1 MSYSQFDEEKHIL
14 AALGCQ
20 HWKTIYDLGSDP
32 NMQRTALVG
41 AGAYLDIGAYHPTD
55 KSNTRAL
62 YERGWSGV
70 MIEPSPMPF
79 DTLLREYGNDER
91 VTLICAAV
99 GFECGLT
106 TIHATADAVSTTVD
120 AEYELWKERGGYYGH
135 FLTPQITLEQIS
147 NQFGGF
153 EFVNFDAEGISV
165 DLFRRAMELGWR
177 PRCCCVEIDGRMG
190 ELAAVATSHGYKI
203 VYANGTNAVMTL

>member
-1 MSYSQFDEEKHIL
+1 MYSQFDEEKHIL
-14 AALGCQ
+14 ACLDGTVISAEFSP
-20 HWKTIYDLGSDP
+20 TI
-32 NMQRTALVG
+32 QF
-41 AGAYLDIGAYHPTD
+41 LDIGAYHPTD

-62 YERGWSGV
+62 YERGWRGV

-79 DTLLREYGNDER
+79 DTLLRAYGNDER

-99 GFECGLT
+99 GFENGLT
-106 TIHATADAVSTTVD
+106 LLFATADAVSTTSEHERAVW
-120 AEYELWKERGGYYGH
+120 AEKGGFYGS
-135 FLTPQITLEQIS
+135 FFTPQITLEQIS

-153 EFVNFDAEGISV
+153 DFVNFDAEGISV

-190 ELAAVATSHGYKI
+190 ELAACATGHGYKI
-203 VYANGTNAVMTL
+203 VYANGTNMVAVL

>member
-1 MSYSQFDEEKHIL
+1 MSYSQFNEERHIL
-14 AALGCQ
+14 AACP
-20 HWKTIYDLGSDP
+20 P
-32 NMQRTALVG
+32 NG
-41 AGAYLDIGAYHPTD
+41 AFLDIGAYHPTD

-99 GFECGLT
+99 GFENSLVKLY
-106 TIHATADAVSTTVD
+106 ASADAVSTSSV
-120 AEYELWKERGGYYGH
+120 AERDKWAEKGGYYGA

-153 EFVNFDAEGISV
+153 DFVNFDAEGISV
-165 DLFRRAMELGWR
+165 DLFRRAMDLGWQ
-177 PRCCCVEIDGRMG
+177 PRCVCVEIDGRMG

>member
-14 AALGCQ
+14 AAVIPAHGAVGTGGWGNDGC
-20 HWKTIYDLGSDP
+20 G
-32 NMQRTALVG
+32 MF
-41 AGAYLDIGAYHPTD
+41 LDIGAYHPTD

-62 YERGWSGV
+62 YELGWNGV

-79 DTLLREYGNDER
+79 DTLLREYGDDER

-99 GFECGLT
+99 GFECGLVKLY
-106 TIHATADAVSTTVD
+106 ATADAVSTTRE
-120 AEYELWKERGGYYGH
+120 AERDVWDEKGGYYGS

-177 PRCCCVEIDGRMG
+177 PHCCCVEIDKRMG
-190 ELAAVATSHGYKI
+190 ELAEVATGHGYKI